1 MKDFSLLQRAKFT
14 GGFMPYC
21 VLSNEKREYLIV
33 HGLNQEHDMVTRR
46 DVEFKIEG
54 VKFC

>member
-1 MKDFSLLQRAKFT
+1 MF
-14 GGFMPYC
+14 
-21 VLSNEKREYLIV
+21 LIV
-33 HGLNQEHDMVTRR
+33 HVLNQEHAVTRR